1 MKKNCLQIT
10 AWSSAL
16 LLSAAAHSAFAVTF
30 DTDTTFS
37 SAPTWNENVTISAGA
52 TVTLGENILIGQT
65 QDITIDIDGSLVMN
79 NTKTDNHAAGNALI
93 NANNQ
98 ALQFTGSG
106 TFVKTGSGRLAAQSS
121 GYTGADGYSIKFAME
136 DGALIDIQQGT
147 FVNGGWN
154 QQNWNDNKADLQIA
168 SGANLDIWDGT
179 NMKVDSLVG
188 SGTVTSG
195 STAARWLDIG
205 RANSTWL
212 VDGAQQTPEFT
223 GTFASG
229 KNISVCKYG
238 TGTQILSGAFLSTG
252 YVQVADG
259 TLQIGNGTNGYIGT
273 DAIVNIYAD
282 KTLVFNTNQLS
293 SLRQA
298 VTVAGTLDIQKG
310 TVEILNVPDVTGAVK
325 VASGAHLALGS
336 AVALDKFTIA
346 DGSTLSLYVSS
357 TDTTGFTLDTFNA
370 EKTARPNT
378 TVQLFA
384 PTGKT
389 LTSADTGDYLKGT
402 TSIGVQVADG
412 GTLLFDNGA
421 DSVTTIGSSITN
433 TGSAVIGSGKVVVNS
448 ATPAAGNA
456 RFALPQITVND
467 GATLVYDNI
476 VPQQAQAMTFTINK
490 GGVLE
495 FARTGTPNAGTNET
509 IDKALSNGSG
519 VVTVNGAGTLRVTGQ
534 DYLYTANGNV
544 NFVMAMAT
552 GGLLDIQGGEF
563 VNGGYYSQTWSG
575 NKGSVN
581 IAEGAAFNLWDGSDV
596 YIDGLTGKGNV
607 IRGDRWFVLG
617 QDNHSAFENQTA
629 LFEGILCGS
638 AKHVAEP
645 GTASA
650 VKVRKVGT
658 GTQIL
663 TGENNYS
670 GVTEVQAGTLQFGNG
685 GATGKIGTGS
695 VDLRGGELK
704 FNTTREN
711 TLTTLNGYGTLTNAN
726 SGKVT
731 TTANPEDF
739 RGTINAETENAVIE
753 FSPEEFASA
762 EIAGSITGKGT
773 VIFNTNTN
781 TNLKMA
787 STPVSEGTT
796 LQINGGNVS
805 VGSGLFNGT
814 LKTTDNVTL
823 TMPQNYT
830 GSPYTMT
837 LYEDQADATGAIT
850 PMMTEGIDVIQYDEK
865 VFDMSQAANSG
876 DGNQVLKY
884 IPNDYAALSYTNT
897 ITLLKDLTL
906 DFGGQFDDKIGIWV
920 KPLDASGNPIDGTE
934 WQTLMNY
941 DPGNCVRTEALGVTL
956 PAGNY
961 LIDLRVSEHGGGQV
975 AQARDAY
982 NDFMG
987 IGLRL
992 NGTSNWFNF
1001 DVNTENGF
1009 VGLLDGSIVSGTAK
1023 TDAAFDGNFDIAEG
1037 KTVTFDNPHA
1047 TMEKYDIDSTVTGK
1061 GTLKFTD
1068 SADSGVEFDVNI
1080 DSEGSLVFADGV
1092 NLGLTVDLAALD
1104 TPVTAENVTFEGNN
1118 TLNVYLTGEAPEDIE
1133 MLTLIE
1139 TPNTDTLTGLTLDGV
1154 NIFAEDDDLR
1164 WFTELTN
1171 GSLMLTLGNTN
1182 SLPEPTTWV
1191 LLIAGAFGIPKLR
1204 RKQQH

>member
-37 SAPTWNENVTISAGA
+37 SAPTWNENVTISSGA

-79 NTKTDNHAAGNALI
+79 NTKTDSHGG
-93 NANNQ
+93 ANSLVVASNKS
-98 ALQFTGSG
+98 LEITGSG
-106 TFVKTGSGRLAAQSS
+106 TFVKTGSGRLAAQS
-121 GYTGADGYSIKFAME
+121 GNHKGAGGYSIRFAMD

-147 FVNGGWN
+147 LVNGGYAT
-154 QQNWNDNKADLQIA
+154 QNWADNKADMRIA
-168 SGANLDIWDGT
+168 SGASMDIWDGSST
-179 NMKVDSLVG
+179 KVDSLVG

-205 RANSTWL
+205 MANSTWL

-252 YVQVADG
+252 YVQVANG

-273 DAIVNIYAD
+273 NAIVNIYAD

-310 TVEILNVPDVTGAVK
+310 TVEIINVPNVTGAVK

-456 RFALPQITVND
+456 RFALPKITVND

-509 IDKALSNGSG
+509 IDKALSSGSG

-544 NFVMAMAT
+544 NFVMAMAS

-563 VNGGYYSQTWSG
+563 VNGGYYSQTWSD

-581 IAEGAAFNLWDGSDV
+581 IAEGAAFNLWDGSDI

-607 IRGDRWFVLG
+607 IRGKDGRMIVIG
-617 QDNHSAFENQTA
+617 QDNHSTFEDQTA
-629 LFEGILCGS
+629 LFEGVLCGS
-638 AKHVAEP
+638 AGNHNADPSK
-645 GTASA
+645 ASGLHI
-650 VKVRKVGT
+650 RKVGT
-658 GTQIL
+658 GTQIMA
-663 TGENNYS
+663 GDNNYT
-670 GVTEVQAGTLQFGNG
+670 GNTDIRGGTLQFGNG
-685 GATGKIGTGS
+685 GATGKIGTGAAQMN
-695 VDLRGGELK
+695 GGELK

-711 TLTTLNGYGTLTNAN
+711 TITSLTGYGKLSSAN

-731 TTANPEDF
+731 VNTDPSAF
-739 RGTINAETENAVIE
+739 RGTVNVETENAVIE
-753 FSPEEFASA
+753 FAPAEFSTV
-762 EIAGSITGKGT
+762 ELPGNITGEGT
-773 VIFNTNTN
+773 VSYKTNADST
-781 TNLKMA
+781 LKMA
-787 STPVSEGTT
+787 GISVDEGATVKVS
-796 LQINGGNVS
+796 GGNVLL
-805 VGSGLFNGT
+805 GTGFHGT
-814 LKTTDNVTL
+814 LSTTEDVVMTI
-823 TMPQNYT
+823 PQNYT

-850 PMMTEGIDVIQYDEK
+850 PMMSEGIDVIHYDEK

-897 ITLLKDLTL
+897 ITVLKDLTL
-906 DFGGQFDDKIGIWV
+906 DFTGQFDDTQGVWV
-920 KPLDASGNPIDGTE
+920 KPLNADGTE
-934 WQTLMNY
+934 IE
-941 DPGNCVRTEALGVTL
+941 G
-956 PAGNY
+956 
-961 LIDLRVSEHGGGQV
+961 
-975 AQARDAY
+975 
-982 NDFMG
+982 
-987 IGLRL
+987 
-992 NGTSNWFNF
+992 
-1001 DVNTENGF
+1001 
-1009 VGLLDGSIVSGTAK
+1009 
-1023 TDAAFDGNFDIAEG
+1023 AE
-1037 KTVTFDNPHA
+1037 
-1047 TMEKYDIDSTVTGK
+1047 
-1061 GTLKFTD
+1061 
-1068 SADSGVEFDVNI
+1068 
-1080 DSEGSLVFADGV
+1080 
-1092 NLGLTVDLAALD
+1092 
-1104 TPVTAENVTFEGNN
+1104 
-1118 TLNVYLTGEAPEDIE
+1118 
-1133 MLTLIE
+1133 
-1139 TPNTDTLTGLTLDGV
+1139 
-1154 NIFAEDDDLR
+1154 
-1164 WFTELTN
+1164 
-1171 GSLMLTLGNTN
+1171 
-1182 SLPEPTTWV
+1182 
-1191 LLIAGAFGIPKLR
+1191 
-1204 RKQQH
+1204 

>member
-37 SAPTWNENVTISAGA
+37 SAPTWNENVTISSGA

-310 TVEILNVPDVTGAVK
+310 TVEIINVPDVTGAVK

-509 IDKALSNGSG
+509 IDKALSSGSG

-563 VNGGYYSQTWSG
+563 VNGGYSSQTWSG

-581 IAEGAAFNLWDGSDV
+581 IAEGAAFNLWNGSDV

-607 IRGDRWFVLG
+607 IRGTRWFVLG

-663 TGENNYS
+663 AGENNYS

-823 TMPQNYT
+823 TMPQNNT

-850 PMMTEGIDVIQYDEK
+850 PMMSEGIDVIHYDEK

-897 ITLLKDLTL
+897 ITVLKDLTL
-906 DFGGQFDDKIGIWV
+906 DFTGQFDDTQGVWV
-920 KPLDASGNPIDGTE
+920 KPLNADGTEIEGAE
-934 WQTLMNY
+934 WQTLLNY
-941 DPGNCVRTEALGVTL
+941 AGKCAVNTATGVTL
-956 PAGNY
+956 SAGTY
-961 LIDLRVSEHGGGQV
+961 LLDVRVGEYSGGQV

-1023 TDAAFDGNFDIAEG
+1023 TDAVFDGNFDIAEG

-1047 TMEKYDIDSTVTGK
+1047 TMEKYDIDTTVTGK

-1118 TLNVYLTGEAPEDIE
+1118 TLNVYLAGEAPEDIE

-1182 SLPEPTTWV
+1182 SLPEPATWV
-1191 LLIAGAFGIPKLR
+1191 LLIAGAFGILKLR